1 MTLRRSDGSNYELSR
16 PNPLMANQNPV
27 EEDWYKL
34 HNKMGCGEFVVEYN
48 TRSTNKKT
56 TKKQEQPKQEQ
67 PKIEPKVEEIV
78 KPKIEIIK
86 EEPPK
91 DSTVEIEGDLY
102 HCLPAKV
109 IEHYDELYDERIRKI
124 VYGNQFSL
132 ELRKYSGG
140 DIGTK
145 LISSQKIEDKSILF
159 SVREK
164 RWWKVS
170 NCIKQNSV
178 FLISVVPSLEQ
189 PSFT

>member
-1 MTLRRSDGSNYELSR
+1 
-16 PNPLMANQNPV
+16 MANQNPV

-48 TRSTNKKT
+48 NKNTNKKNI
-56 TKKQEQPKQEQ
+56 KKQEQPKVEQPKVELPKIEQ
-67 PKIEPKVEEIV
+67 PKIEPKVEPKVEEVV

-86 EEPPK
+86 EEPPE
-91 DSTVEIEGDLY
+91 SIVVEVEGDLY

-170 NCIKQNSV
+170 NCVKQNSV

-189 PSFT
+189 PSFI